1 MLAAIKDGLL
11 FYYIVEASNI
21 KEAKAIMLLDARG
34 ASQFLFVP
42 KESFFISVTANEQ
55 VRLYLDLAM
64 TEPLYKV
71 WAEGKMY
78 MGSINSIALT
88 GFYDAKGNPYRRVV
102 TGKKMDVPISE
113 ILPHELIEKMNNAA
127 GFDVSRL
134 PLTLYN
140 TRGDRSRVDSVV
152 DEDRPIIR
160 KMMIRLRHEVP
171 NRALQSTAS
180 RS

>member
-42 KESFFISVTANEQ
+42 KESF
-55 VRLYLDLAM
+55 LDLAM